1 MNTYQKR
8 RDELVS
14 SLPKNSLVLIASAD
28 EIIRNNDA
36 MFSFRQNSDLLYL
49 SAFNE
54 PESIALFDTDN
65 KKFHLFCR
73 DKDPLRE
80 QWDGK
85 RLGYK
90 GASDIGADEGHD
102 IKEFDSKFNSTDTVY
117 SLQKVE

>member
-14 SLPKNSLVLIASAD
+14 SLPKHSLVLIASSD

-65 KKFHLFCR
+65 GKFHPHL
-73 DKDPLRE
+73 
-80 QWDGK
+80 
-85 RLGYK
+85 
-90 GASDIGADEGHD
+90 
-102 IKEFDSKFNSTDTVY
+102 
-117 SLQKVE
+117 

>member
-1 MNTYQKR
+1 MKTYQKR
-8 RDELVS
+8 RDKLVS
-14 SLPKNSLVLIASAD
+14 SVPKNSLVLIASAD
-28 EIIRNNDA
+28 EVIRNNDA

-49 SAFNE
+49 TAFNE

-85 RLGYK
+85 RLGYRDAK
-90 GASDIGADEGHD
+90 SIGADEGL
-102 IKEFDSKFNSTDTVY
+102 
-117 SLQKVE
+117 SLIHI